1 MAEETAQERTEA
13 ASPKRRQDARK
24 KGQIAR
30 SRELSTSAVL
40 LVSAAAFTM
49 GAKGIYDQSLAL
61 LHGGLQLSGPIFY
74 SHQDLLRHFAA
85 LLEQMVRTVLPFFL
99 LLVVAALL
107 AGVAIGGWAF
117 SFEALAPD
125 WTRLDPVAGI
135 QRIISKHGLLELVK
149 AVLKTSVVGGIGV
162 TLLWS
167 QRGALLGL
175 IMEAPDRSLI
185 HLMHIA
191 GFIFLWLSA
200 ATLVIVLFDVPFQIW
215 TLNEK
220 LKMSR
225 QEVQDEVKE
234 TDGNP
239 QIKARVRSVQREQAR
254 KRMMEAVPKADVI
267 VANPTHYA
275 VALRYAEG
283 ETRAP
288 IVLAKGA
295 DLVAQRIRELGGQHH
310 IPVVEAPPLARALY
324 YHVELEQEIPVPL
337 YRAVAELLAYLYQLR
352 TAPPRNI
359 PPLPTQWSVPPELD
373 PENKRS

>member
-1 MAEETAQERTEA
+1 
-13 ASPKRRQDARK
+13 
-24 KGQIAR
+24 
-30 SRELSTSAVL
+30 
-40 LVSAAAFTM
+40 
-49 GAKGIYDQSLAL
+49 
-61 LHGGLQLSGPIFY
+61 
-74 SHQDLLRHFAA
+74 
-85 LLEQMVRTVLPFFL
+85 
-99 LLVVAALL
+99 
-107 AGVAIGGWAF
+107 
-117 SFEALAPD
+117 
-125 WTRLDPVAGI
+125 
-135 QRIISKHGLLELVK
+135 HGLLEIVK
-149 AVLKTSVVGGIGV
+149 AVLKTLVVGGIGV
-162 TLLWS
+162 SLLWS

-175 IMEAPDRSLI
+175 IMEAPDRSMI

-200 ATLVIVLFDVPFQIW
+200 ATLIIVLFDVPFQIW
-215 TLNEK
+215 TLNQK

-288 IVLAKGA
+288 VVLAKGA
-295 DLVAQRIRELGGQHH
+295 DLVAQRIRELGEQYH

-324 YHVELEQEIPVPL
+324 HHVDLEQEIPVPL

-352 TAPPRNI
+352 TAPPQNI
-359 PPLPTQWSVPPELD
+359 PPLPAQWSVPPELD
-373 PENKRS
+373 PEDKRS

>member
-61 LHGGLQLSGPIFY
+61 LRGGLQLSGPIFY

-125 WTRLDPVAGI
+125 WTRLDPVSGI

-149 AVLKTSVVGGIGV
+149 AVLKASVVGGIGV

-167 QRGALLGL
+167 QRGALL
-175 IMEAPDRSLI
+175 E
-185 HLMHIA
+185 
-191 GFIFLWLSA
+191 
-200 ATLVIVLFDVPFQIW
+200 
-215 TLNEK
+215 
-220 LKMSR
+220 
-225 QEVQDEVKE
+225 
-234 TDGNP
+234 
-239 QIKARVRSVQREQAR
+239 IKARVRSVQREQAR

-352 TAPPRNI
+352 TASPQNT

-373 PENKRS
+373 PEDKRS